1 MVALK
6 SIFLFAPAE
15 TATVGKGPMGFALS
29 LAKAQGA
36 QLTIFTVA
44 LDVTTPGRNTD
55 SQSVADQLCS
65 AAEAAGIA
73 CTLVTQHSHVLGV
86 HEVVAEHARLHDVSV
101 IGSQKS
107 GLLNERMVAEYLMFE
122 SGRPVIV
129 VPEAYDMP
137 YQNDALAVAWDNT
150 PAAARALGDSITL
163 LEPAAMH
170 FLTIVGEKQ
179 LPTDLDSNAL
189 VTVTGRRG
197 VKADHVNAALFGR
210 SIAAALQDESRAA
223 GANMLVMGAFGHSRW
238 RSFVLG
244 SATADILDNTE
255 MPVLLSH

>member
-1 MVALK
+1 MTMK

-15 TATVGKGPMGFALS
+15 TAVVDRGPAYFAIS
-29 LAKAQGA
+29 LAKAQHA

-55 SQSVADQLCS
+55 APTVAAQLLS
-65 AAEAAGIA
+65 AAESAGVKTIM
-73 CTLVTQHSHVLGV
+73 VTGHSHAMGI

-107 GLLNERMVAEYLMFE
+107 GLLTERMVAEYLMFE
-122 SGRPVIV
+122 SGRPVIIVPENYV
-129 VPEAYDMP
+129 VPYVKEAFG
-137 YQNDALAVAWDNT
+137 VAWDNT
-150 PAAARALGDSITL
+150 PTAARALGDAILLFEPDEIHFVSI
-163 LEPAAMH
+163 
-170 FLTIVGEKQ
+170 IGEKP

-189 VTVTGRRG
+189 VAAAGRRG

-210 SIAAALQDESRAA
+210 SIGTALQEEAVAA
-223 GANMLVMGAFGHSRW
+223 GSNMLVMGAFGHSRL

-244 SATADILDNTE
+244 SATKDILEGTRV
-255 MPVLLSH
+255 PTLLSH